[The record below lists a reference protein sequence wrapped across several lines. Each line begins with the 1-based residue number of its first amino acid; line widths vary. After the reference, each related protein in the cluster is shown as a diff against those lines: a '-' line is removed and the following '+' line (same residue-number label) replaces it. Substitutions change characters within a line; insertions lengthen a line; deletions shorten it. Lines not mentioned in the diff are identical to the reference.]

1 MYRKLVEKR
10 RKGAMPKELTS
21 PRIRLSL
28 EMLKSRVADGEV
40 RSRKKTNKYEVAL
53 RIQRTQFYKDRA
65 KLMNNARLERTVG
78 NWLSEGIDDFLN
90 TQTDWSPSQLQ
101 HLINEH
107 FTYKEVK
114 IPDNLMYNRKAPKK
128 YLENLCTDILKDKYK
143 TLINT
148 EQLNQFYRSAL
159 LTALDS
165 CWTDQVNYLNDLR
178 IIVEPWSPSGRDP
191 GYIYQVKAF
200 ESYKN
205 MLREA
210 RKKAVDNLL
219 LSRIK
224 LNKKNQLV
232 VSFN

>member
-1 MYRKLVEKR
+1 MGPGVKEKGGLAVIGTEMLPERVKLQLAGRAGRQGDPGSSQFYISLEDSYIAKASTKRFKKMYRKLVEKR
-10 RKGAMPKELTS
+10 RKGTMPKELTS

-53 RIQRTQFYKDRA
+53 RIQRTQFYKERE

-107 FTYKEVK
+107 FTYQEVK
-114 IPDNLMYNRKAPKK
+114 IPDNLMYNRKALKK

-165 CWTDQVNYLNDLR
+165 
-178 IIVEPWSPSGRDP
+178 
-191 GYIYQVKAF
+191 
-200 ESYKN
+200 
-205 MLREA
+205 
-210 RKKAVDNLL
+210 
-219 LSRIK
+219 
-224 LNKKNQLV
+224 
-232 VSFN
+232 

>member
-1 MYRKLVEKR
+1 
-10 RKGAMPKELTS
+10 
-21 PRIRLSL
+21 
-28 EMLKSRVADGEV
+28 
-40 RSRKKTNKYEVAL
+40 
-53 RIQRTQFYKDRA
+53 
-65 KLMNNARLERTVG
+65 
-78 NWLSEGIDDFLN
+78 
-90 TQTDWSPSQLQ
+90 
-101 HLINEH
+101 
-107 FTYKEVK
+107 
-114 IPDNLMYNRKAPKK
+114 MYNRKALKK

-178 IIVEPWSPSGRDP
+178 IIVEPWSLSGRDP

-200 ESYKN
+200 EWYKN

>member
-1 MYRKLVEKR
+1 
-10 RKGAMPKELTS
+10 
-21 PRIRLSL
+21 
-28 EMLKSRVADGEV
+28 
-40 RSRKKTNKYEVAL
+40 
-53 RIQRTQFYKDRA
+53 
-65 KLMNNARLERTVG
+65 MNNARLERTVG

-107 FTYKEVK
+107 FTYQEVK
-114 IPDNLMYNRKAPKK
+114 IPDNLMYNRKALKK
-128 YLENLCTDILKDKYK
+128 YLENLCTDILKEKYK

-165 CWTDQVNYLNDLR
+165 CWTNQVNYLNDLR
-178 IIVEPWSPSGRDP
+178 IIVEPWSLSGRDP